1 MSRQAIICVDDERV
15 VLISL
20 RDQLTNHFGN
30 DYEIELAETGEEALE
45 IFEELQQEG
54 ISIPVIIADQIM
66 PGMKGDEL
74 LIQIHASYPQTFKI
88 MLTGQASAD
97 AVGNAL
103 NHANL
108 YRYIAK
114 PWETIDLC
122 LTVTEAIRSY
132 GQDRQLAQQN
142 QELQKKN
149 QQLEQLNKSLEQRVT
164 ERTSELKQA
173 KESAELANQ
182 AKSQFLANM
191 SHELRTPLNGI
202 LGYAQILQRSR
213 DCSPKQKNSIAII
226 GRCGQHL
233 LTLIEDIL
241 DLSKIEAQKL
251 ELIPTDFHF
260 SSFLTD
266 IAEIFGIK
274 AEQKG
279 IKFNFFSSEH
289 LPYAIHA
296 DEKRLRQVLLN
307 LLGNALKFT
316 DLGSVTFKVNVIG
329 GLGNN
334 EQEQLTSHQIRFQIE
349 DTGIGMTPE
358 QIEKIFEPFEQS
370 GDRNRQTEGTGLG
383 LAISQKIINLMGS
396 QIQVKSTLGRG
407 STFWFDLNVSAVKNW
422 LAPVRVKAEQ
432 TITGYLGNKQKI
444 LIVDDRW
451 DNRSVLIDLLEPLG
465 FKLAK
470 AANGREAI
478 DKAIQWQPDLI
489 ISDLVM
495 PMLDGFEMTRQL
507 RQIPEFQNIP
517 IIAISASVFDT
528 EQQKCRDYGCNDFIP
543 KPINSD
549 DLLEKVGKYLHLSWT
564 YETKEI
570 HSTFSKAISDSTIVL
585 PPDSELVTLRE
596 AAEIGD
602 FDLVNREISRIQ
614 QLGSQYQPL
623 VNKLLQLS
631 QEFDDIK
638 ILESIDRN
646 SI

>member
-1 MSRQAIICVDDERV
+1 MSQQAIICVDDERV

-20 RDQLTNHFGN
+20 RDQLTNHLGN

-54 ISIPVIIADQIM
+54 IEIPVIIADQIM

-74 LIQIHASYPQTFKI
+74 LIQIHASYPQTLKI

-149 QQLEQLNKSLEQRVT
+149 QQLEQLNKSLEQRVRD
-164 ERTSELKQA
+164 RTYQLQQA
-173 KESAELANQ
+173 KETAELANK

-213 DCSPKQKNSIAII
+213 DCTSKQKNSIATIEH
-226 GRCGQHL
+226 CGKYL

-251 ELIPTDFHF
+251 ELNPTDFHF
-260 SSFLTD
+260 SSFLAD
-266 IAEIFGIK
+266 IAAIFRIK

-279 IKFNFFSSEH
+279 IKFNFFSSAPRSGSLRDR
-289 LPYAIHA
+289 LPQVIHA
-296 DEKRLRQVLLN
+296 DEKRLRQILLN
-307 LLGNALKFT
+307 LLGNAIKFT
-316 DLGSVTFKVNVIG
+316 DSGSVTFKVNLIDA
-329 GLGNN
+329 LANN
-334 EQEQLTSHQIRFQIE
+334 DRDHIVHYQIRFLVE
-349 DTGIGMTPE
+349 DTGIGITPE
-358 QIEKIFEPFEQS
+358 QIEKIFEPFEQI
-370 GDRNRQTEGTGLG
+370 GDRALQSEGTGLG
-383 LAISQKIINLMGS
+383 LAISKKIVNLMNS
-396 QIQVKSTLGRG
+396 ELQVKSTFGEG
-407 STFWFDLNVSAVKNW
+407 SSFWFDLKLPPATNW
-422 LAPVRVKAEQ
+422 FEPAPRITKQ
-432 TITGYLGNKQKI
+432 TITGYQGNKQKI
-444 LIVDDRW
+444 LIVDDRL

-465 FKLAK
+465 FELTE
-470 AANGREAI
+470 AANGQEAI
-478 DKAIQWQPDLI
+478 ERAIQWQPDLI

-495 PMLDGFEMTRQL
+495 PVLDGFEMTRQL
-507 RQIPEFQNIP
+507 RQLPEFQAIP

-528 EQQKCRDYGCNDFIP
+528 EQQKCRDYGCDDFIP

-549 DLLEKVGKYLHLSWT
+549 DLLEKIGKYLHLSWI
-564 YETKEI
+564 YEAPETRFK
-570 HSTFSKAISDSTIVL
+570 HKISPEFRASYFKR
-585 PPDSELVTLRE
+585 S
-596 AAEIGD
+596 
-602 FDLVNREISRIQ
+602 SR
-614 QLGSQYQPL
+614 GWRFRSC
-623 VNKLLQLS
+623 
-631 QEFDDIK
+631 
-638 ILESIDRN
+638 
-646 SI
+646 